1 LNLARISARP
11 FHTSPIGFDLP
22 FSSSGCSF
30 FVLIAVFVVTFV
42 VTVVAPASI
51 ENAAAILAH
60 ELDPKLVLVEENG
73 DHLVK
78 YTDDRNHFS
87 AASTQLPPGRH
98 YINWDIIRNELK
110 AFPRNLGSGLPLRRI
125 GRSGDSRLTPNENLL
140 MPDG

>member
-1 LNLARISARP
+1 MNLARISARP

-78 YTDDRNHFS
+78 YTGDRNHSS
-87 AASTQLPPGRH
+87 AASTQRAPGRH
-98 YINWDIIRNELK
+98 
-110 AFPRNLGSGLPLRRI
+110 
-125 GRSGDSRLTPNENLL
+125 
-140 MPDG
+140 